1 MFHSSF
7 TRGVITSCW
16 QKLLPLFNL
25 ETIFF
30 ASSLVLLHSKEWLHF
45 LPRMVALLSDVC
57 MGDDS
62 DGGAAPQDDIS
73 GLSVTNFNLS

>member
-1 MFHSSF
+1 M
-7 TRGVITSCW
+7 
-16 QKLLPLFNL
+16 
-25 ETIFF
+25 
-30 ASSLVLLHSKEWLHF
+30 LLHSKEWLHF